1 MKVQVDY
8 YNLKNEKEMGDGSF
22 ISKNQ
27 ELILIKKDDND
38 GLLFFETYDDF
49 NKKLFWTNAD
59 DVEFV
64 RTLEE
69 DWEEEK
75 VEERNRHINGEFL

>member
-8 YNLKNEKEMGDGSF
+8 YNLKNEKEMGDGSS

-64 RTLEE
+64 RTLYE

-75 VEERNRHINGEFL
+75 VEERNRYINGEFL